1 MNNFPWLEIVTGVAT
16 IITTVATVISGNKM
30 IMYRIQQLENK
41 VAEYNNLKLR
51 MLAVEKDIEVI
62 KNENKVVKTLNG

>member
-1 MNNFPWLEIVTGVAT
+1 MNNIPWIEIITGVAT
-16 IITTVATVISGNKM
+16 IFTTVATVISGNKM

-51 MLAVEKDIEVI
+51 MLSVEKDLEVL
-62 KNENKVVKTLNG
+62 KNENKDC

>member
-1 MNNFPWLEIVTGVAT
+1 MNNIPWIEIITGVAT
-16 IITTVATVISGNKM
+16 ICTTVATVISGNKM

-51 MLAVEKDIEVI
+51 MLAAEKDIEVI
-62 KNENKVVKTLNG
+62 KHESKNF

>member
-1 MNNFPWLEIVTGVAT
+1 MNDFPWLEIVTGIAT

-62 KNENKVVKTLNG
+62 KNENKIV

>member
-1 MNNFPWLEIVTGVAT
+1 MNNFPWLEIITGVAT
-16 IITTVATVISGNKM
+16 IITTVATVISGNRM

-62 KNENKVVKTLNG
+62 KND

>member
-1 MNNFPWLEIVTGVAT
+1 MNEFPWLEIVTGVAT

-51 MLAVEKDIEVI
+51 MLAVEKDIEVL
-62 KNENKVVKTLNG
+62 KNENKDI

>member
-1 MNNFPWLEIVTGVAT
+1 MNEFPLLEIVTGLAT
-16 IITTVATVISGNKM
+16 IFTTVATVISGNKM

-51 MLAVEKDIEVI
+51 MLAVEKDIEAI
-62 KNENKVVKTLNG
+62 KNENKII

>member
-1 MNNFPWLEIVTGVAT
+1 MNEIPWLEIITGLAT
-16 IITTVATVISGNKM
+16 IFTTVATVISGNKM

-51 MLAVEKDIEVI
+51 MLSVEKDIEAI
-62 KNENKVVKTLNG
+62 KNENKVV

>member
-1 MNNFPWLEIVTGVAT
+1 MNEIPWLEIVTGLAT
-16 IITTVATVISGNKM
+16 IFTTVATVISGNKM

-51 MLAVEKDIEVI
+51 MLSVEKDIEVV
-62 KNENKVVKTLNG
+62 KNGNKIV

>member
-1 MNNFPWLEIVTGVAT
+1 MNEIPWLEIITGVAT

-51 MLAVEKDIEVI
+51 MLSVEKDIEAI
-62 KNENKVVKTLNG
+62 KNENKVV

>member
-1 MNNFPWLEIVTGVAT
+1 MNNFPWLEIVTGIAT

-51 MLAVEKDIEVI
+51 MLSVEKDIEAI
-62 KNENKVVKTLNG
+62 KNGNKVV

>member
-1 MNNFPWLEIVTGVAT
+1 MNNIPWLEIITGVAT
-16 IITTVATVISGNKM
+16 IITTVATIISGNKM

-62 KNENKVVKTLNG
+62 KNENKIV

>member
-1 MNNFPWLEIVTGVAT
+1 MLKMNEIPWLEIITGLAT
-16 IITTVATVISGNKM
+16 IFTTVATVISGNKM

-41 VAEYNNLKLR
+41 VAEYNNLELR

-62 KNENKVVKTLNG
+62 KNENKIV

>member
-51 MLAVEKDIEVI
+51 MLAVEKDVEVI
-62 KNENKVVKTLNG
+62 KNENKIV

>member
-41 VAEYNNLKLR
+41 VAEYINLKLR

-62 KNENKVVKTLNG
+62 KNGNKTV

>member
-1 MNNFPWLEIVTGVAT
+1 MNNIPWLEIITGLAT
-16 IITTVATVISGNKM
+16 IFTTVATVISGNKM

-51 MLAVEKDIEVI
+51 MLSVEKDIEVL
-62 KNENKVVKTLNG
+62 KNENKIV

>member
-1 MNNFPWLEIVTGVAT
+1 MNEFPWLEIVTGVAT

-62 KNENKVVKTLNG
+62 KNENKIV

>member
-1 MNNFPWLEIVTGVAT
+1 MNEFPWLEIITGIAT
-16 IITTVATVISGNKM
+16 IFTTVATVISGNKM

-51 MLAVEKDIEVI
+51 MLSVEKDIEVI
-62 KNENKVVKTLNG
+62 KNENKNC

>member
-1 MNNFPWLEIVTGVAT
+1 MNNIPWLEIITGLAT
-16 IITTVATVISGNKM
+16 IFTTVATVISGNKM

-51 MLAVEKDIEVI
+51 MLAAEKDIEVI
-62 KNENKVVKTLNG
+62 KNENKVV

>member
-1 MNNFPWLEIVTGVAT
+1 MNEFPWLEIVTGIAT

-51 MLAVEKDIEVI
+51 MLAVEKDMEVI
-62 KNENKVVKTLNG
+62 KNENKIV

>member
-16 IITTVATVISGNKM
+16 IITTVSTVISGNKM

-41 VAEYNNLKLR
+41 VAEYNNVKLR
-51 MLAVEKDIEVI
+51 MLAVEKDIEAI
-62 KNENKVVKTLNG
+62 KNENKIV

>member
-1 MNNFPWLEIVTGVAT
+1 MAKMNEFPWLEIVTGVAT

-51 MLAVEKDIEVI
+51 MLAVEKDVEVI
-62 KNENKVVKTLNG
+62 KNENKVV

>member
-1 MNNFPWLEIVTGVAT
+1 MLRMNEFPWLEIVTGVAT
-16 IITTVATVISGNKM
+16 IITTVSTVISGNKM

-62 KNENKVVKTLNG
+62 KNENKIV

>member
-1 MNNFPWLEIVTGVAT
+1 MLKMNDFPWLEIVTGIAT

-62 KNENKVVKTLNG
+62 KNENKVV

>member
-1 MNNFPWLEIVTGVAT
+1 MVKVNEFPWLEIVTGIAT

-62 KNENKVVKTLNG
+62 KNENKVV

>member
-1 MNNFPWLEIVTGVAT
+1 MNNVPWVEIITGVAT
-16 IITTVATVISGNKM
+16 IFTTVATVISGNKM

-51 MLAVEKDIEVI
+51 MLSVEKDLEVL
-62 KNENKVVKTLNG
+62 KNENKNC

>member
-1 MNNFPWLEIVTGVAT
+1 MKMNNFPWLEIVTGLAT
-16 IITTVATVISGNKM
+16 IVTTVATVISGNKM

-51 MLAVEKDIEVI
+51 MLSAEKDIEAL
-62 KNENKVVKTLNG
+62 KHENKII

>member
-1 MNNFPWLEIVTGVAT
+1 MNNIPWLEIITGIAT

-62 KNENKVVKTLNG
+62 KSENKIV

>member
-1 MNNFPWLEIVTGVAT
+1 MNEIPWLEIITGLAT
-16 IITTVATVISGNKM
+16 IFTTITTVMSGNKM

-41 VAEYNNLKLR
+41 VAKYNNLKLR

-62 KNENKVVKTLNG
+62 KNENKTI

>member
-1 MNNFPWLEIVTGVAT
+1 MNEFPWLEIVTGVAT

-41 VAEYNNLKLR
+41 VAEYNDLKLR
-51 MLAVEKDIEVI
+51 MLAVEKDVEVI
-62 KNENKVVKTLNG
+62 KNENKVV

>member
-16 IITTVATVISGNKM
+16 IITTVSTVISGNKM

-62 KNENKVVKTLNG
+62 KNENKIV

>member
-1 MNNFPWLEIVTGVAT
+1 MNNIPWIEIITGVAT
-16 IITTVATVISGNKM
+16 IFTTVATVISGNKM

-51 MLAVEKDIEVI
+51 MLSVEKDIEVI
-62 KNENKVVKTLNG
+62 KNENKNC

>member
-1 MNNFPWLEIVTGVAT
+1 MNNIPWLEIITGLAT
-16 IITTVATVISGNKM
+16 IFTTVATVISGNKM

-51 MLAVEKDIEVI
+51 MLSVEKDIEVI
-62 KNENKVVKTLNG
+62 KNENKIV

>member
-51 MLAVEKDIEVI
+51 MLAVEKDIEVM
-62 KNENKVVKTLNG
+62 KNENKVV

>member
-62 KNENKVVKTLNG
+62 KNENKTV

>member
-1 MNNFPWLEIVTGVAT
+1 MNEIPRLEIITGIAT
-16 IITTVATVISGNKM
+16 IITTVATVISGNRM

-62 KNENKVVKTLNG
+62 KNESKVV

>member
-1 MNNFPWLEIVTGVAT
+1 MLRVNNIPWLEIITGIAT

-62 KNENKVVKTLNG
+62 KNENKIV

>member
-1 MNNFPWLEIVTGVAT
+1 MNEIPWLEIVTGLAT
-16 IITTVATVISGNKM
+16 IFTTVATVISGNKM

-51 MLAVEKDIEVI
+51 MLSVEKDIEGI
-62 KNENKVVKTLNG
+62 KNENKIV